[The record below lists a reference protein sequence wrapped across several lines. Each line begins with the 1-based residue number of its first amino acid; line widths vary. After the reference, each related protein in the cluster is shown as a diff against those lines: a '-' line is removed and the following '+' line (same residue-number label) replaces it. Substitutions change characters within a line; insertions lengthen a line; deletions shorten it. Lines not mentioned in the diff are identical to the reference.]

1 MFLLS
6 NQVMQ
11 ELVTAEHTPSEE
23 EVTSA
28 LWNRFCEEADIS
40 VAGHGDSSTD
50 FTEIT
55 MIYGGLFE

>member
-23 EVTSA
+23 EVTDCP
-28 LWNRFCEEADIS
+28 LEPF
-40 VAGHGDSSTD
+40 
-50 FTEIT
+50 
-55 MIYGGLFE
+55 L